1 MDGLGGESH
10 RWRDEHNTGL
20 GRASALGL
28 PNEEPPELEITGTG
42 FSEPGCKDG
51 WCLLD
56 EKHSHRFVG
65 KQELPLQQHGPPR
78 PRAEVEGRNG
88 REHHSSS
95 YDRKEVHGRQQ
106 QKEQNERGARGDG
119 DDRDGGDN
127 SSSDGSNDGGHG
139 MISGSPHRFGL
150 GRQLRGRKGGVN
162 SLVGPRKKLAAATAV
177 PQPKGSDHGAYLAV
191 LIAALGI
198 LGLVMKGKKTAA
210 QKDV

>member
-65 KQELPLQQHGPPR
+65 KQELPLQQQVKLLRALQERRIR
-78 PRAEVEGRNG
+78 PVEGSR
-88 REHHSSS
+88 S
-95 YDRKEVHGRQQ
+95 
-106 QKEQNERGARGDG
+106 GA
-119 DDRDGGDN
+119 
-127 SSSDGSNDGGHG
+127 SN
-139 MISGSPHRFGL
+139 
-150 GRQLRGRKGGVN
+150 
-162 SLVGPRKKLAAATAV
+162 
-177 PQPKGSDHGAYLAV
+177 
-191 LIAALGI
+191 
-198 LGLVMKGKKTAA
+198 
-210 QKDV
+210 